1 MAEQIK
7 KVRIPKS
14 QLPAVAENNEYI
26 LRYRVVSED
35 KNRTSHWSPIF
46 IAAGQNLEEVSG
58 ALVVNGSISTVVW
71 GDEVNRPKYD
81 IFVKF
86 DGGSYAYHGTSPI
99 HTYSFIN
106 TGSTSVQVAI
116 QVEGINKERN
126 VDLGIYESG
135 VVSLV

>member
-1 MAEQIK
+1 MLF
-7 KVRIPKS
+7 RS
-14 QLPAVAENNEYI
+14 
-26 LRYRVVSED
+26 
-35 KNRTSHWSPIF
+35 
-46 IAAGQNLEEVSG
+46 
-58 ALVVNGSISTVVW
+58 LVVNGSISTVVW

-86 DGGSYAYHGTSPI
+86 DGGSYVYHGTSPI

>member
-1 MAEQIK
+1 MAEPIKQI
-7 KVRIPKS
+7 RIPKN
-14 QLPAVAENNEYI
+14 QLPPVGDNNEYV
-26 LRYRVVSED
+26 LRYRLISED

-46 IAAGQNLEEVSG
+46 IAEGQPLDTVSG
-58 ALVVNGSISTVVW
+58 ALVVNGDISTVVW
-71 GDEVNRPKYD
+71 GDEINRPKYD

-99 HTYSFIN
+99 HTYNFIN

-126 VDLGIYESG
+126 VDLTIYESS